1 MEVIFKELELEDLK
15 STIDLCNLCFDEETD
30 YEYAKQVYLETKDD
44 PNNIYINGIYNG
56 EVIAHTKLTIIKT
69 MYKPMATYALINHL
83 CVKPEFR
90 RHHLASHLLDAVF
103 QVAKDYNC
111 VEVSLWSKNF
121 RVPAHSCYKKYGF
134 ELLEAGFFTKKVNL

>member
-1 MEVIFKELELEDLK
+1 MEVIFKSLELVDLE
-15 STIDLCNLCFDEETD
+15 STIKLCNECFEEETPL
-30 YEYAKQVYLETKDD
+30 EYAKEVFLATQND

-69 MYKPMATYALINHL
+69 MYKPMETYAIINHL

-90 RHHLASHLLDAVF
+90 RHHLATHLLDVIF
-103 QVAKDYNC
+103 KVAKDKGC

-121 RVPAHSCYKKYGF
+121 RVPAHSCYKRYGF
-134 ELLEAGFFTKKVNL
+134 ELLEAGFFTKKV